1 MTQEDKNKLY
11 DEINA
16 LLQESYDDEAH
27 SYELEYREMLE
38 KIVGCWQDLTELQ
51 KVNW

>member
-1 MTQEDKNKLY
+1 MTQKDKRTLLL
-11 DEINA
+11 EIKE

-38 KIVGCWQDLTELQ
+38 KIVEYWSEL
-51 KVNW
+51 VR